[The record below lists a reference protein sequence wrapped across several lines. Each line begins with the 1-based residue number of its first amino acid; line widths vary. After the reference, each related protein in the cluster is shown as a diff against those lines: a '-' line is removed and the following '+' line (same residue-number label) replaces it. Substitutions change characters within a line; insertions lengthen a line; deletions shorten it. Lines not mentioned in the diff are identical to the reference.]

1 MPQLLVLYA
10 TPPDPAAFD
19 KHYTETHIPLA
30 GKLPGLTKYE
40 LSESPVPSP
49 TGPSGFHLAA
59 TLHFPDM
66 ATLQSAMSSPESIPA
81 TADAA
86 TLMAPGSMILI
97 LNNHEV

>member
-19 KHYTETHIPLA
+19 KHNLEIHVPLA
-30 GKLPGLTKYE
+30 KELPGLTKYE

-49 TGPSGFHLAA
+49 MGDSGFHLAA

-66 ATLQSAMSSPESIPA
+66 ATLQSAIASPESAIA

-86 TLMAPGSMILI
+86 TLMAPGSKLLI
-97 LNNHEV
+97 LNSHEV